1 MMSTLTNQIVTQ
13 NIVLNTGDVED
24 KRKEILQY
32 FISTWELYES
42 LFKALSSDAAYY
54 MRPQPLRHPL
64 IFYYGHTAVFF
75 VNKLV
80 LNKKIT
86 ERIN

>member
-1 MMSTLTNQIVTQ
+1 MSTLTNQVVTQ
-13 NIVLNTGDVED
+13 NIVLDTGDVED

-75 VNKLV
+75 VNSSC
-80 LNKKIT
+80 
-86 ERIN
+86 